1 LSAIDPQK
9 EWASILQHATRLVH
23 CDLSFWVS
31 GYAHTHTG
39 PSIILPSLEVLLL
52 SNPDDVG
59 AITGLLATFVVPAL
73 LRLEIPESFLGSDI
87 GPDPLDSLTSFIST
101 SDCKIQE
108 ILITKRP
115 SRLRF
120 PESEY
125 KCRAAF
131 PSVLKFSFEYNESDD
146 EDDEPD
152 DDDDEPD
159 DDGDEPDDGGDEHD
173 DDGDEHDDDGN
184 SD

>member
-1 LSAIDPQK
+1 LSSIKPSKEK
-9 EWASILQHATRLVH
+9 EWASILQHTTRLVH

-31 GYAHTHTG
+31 GYTHLHTG
-39 PSIILPSLEVLLL
+39 PSIILPLLEVLLL
-52 SNPDDVG
+52 SNPVGVG
-59 AITGLLATFVVPAL
+59 AMKGLLATFVVPAL

-87 GPDPLDSLTSFIST
+87 GSDPLDSLTSFIST

-120 PESEY
+120 PESEDKY
-125 KCRAAF
+125 RAAF
-131 PSVLKFSFEYNESDD
+131 PSVPKFSFEYNESDD
-146 EDDEPD
+146 EDDERD
-152 DDDDEPD
+152 DDDNES
-159 DDGDEPDDGGDEHD
+159 DDGGDES
-173 DDGDEHDDDGN
+173 DDDGN